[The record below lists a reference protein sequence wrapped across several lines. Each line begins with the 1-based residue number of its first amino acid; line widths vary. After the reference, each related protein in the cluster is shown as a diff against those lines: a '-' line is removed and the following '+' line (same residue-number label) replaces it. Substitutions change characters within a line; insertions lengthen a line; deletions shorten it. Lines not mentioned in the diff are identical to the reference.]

1 MLNLEQCTVS
11 EPVKRMLDTMFV
23 QKRVPQA
30 LIIEGDHTR
39 TTELARV
46 LASGLV
52 CQSQDNKPCGTC
64 SSCIKAHAGSHPDIY
79 LAEGGLT
86 PRSFRVEAIRAIRSD
101 AYIQSQEGGCKVYLL
116 FRAESMSAEAQN
128 ALLKVL
134 EEPPADTV
142 FILTCLTAN
151 RLLQTIRSRSQII
164 TLEDAVEENSE
175 AVRIAG
181 EIVQALIHT
190 KEIEILQATAPLI
203 KDKDL
208 LKEVLNQLT
217 LIFRDAC
224 VQRAGGNSYLSTQT
238 EQVNALCR
246 AIPKA
251 KLFQLGQVVTE
262 IQTAMVFNANM
273 TILVTMLCA
282 KLRTEAG
289 R

>member
-1 MLNLEQCTVS
+1 MLNLEQCAVS
-11 EPVKRMLDTMFV
+11 EAVKQKLDTMFA

-30 LIIEGDHTR
+30 LIIEGDYAR

-46 LASGLV
+46 LAAGLV
-52 CQSQDNKPCGTC
+52 CQSQDNKPCGIC

-86 PRSFRVEAIRAIRSD
+86 PRSFKVDAVRAVRSD
-101 AYIQSQEGGCKVYLL
+101 AYVQSQEGGCKVYLL

-134 EEPPADTV
+134 EEPPAQTV
-142 FILTCLTAN
+142 FILTCPTAHL
-151 RLLQTIRSRSQII
+151 LLQTIRSRSQMI
-164 TLEDAVEENSE
+164 TLDDTAEEHPE
-175 AVRIAG
+175 AIRIAG
-181 EIVQALIHT
+181 EIAQALIQT
-190 KEIEILQATAPLI
+190 KEIQMLQATAPLI

-224 VQRAGGNSYLSTQT
+224 VQRSGGNSFLSDQT
-238 EQVNALCR
+238 EQVQALCR

-251 KLFQLGQVVTE
+251 KLFQMEQVVNE
-262 IQTAMVFNANM
+262 IQNAMVFHANM
-273 TILVTMLCA
+273 TILVTALCA
-282 KLRTEAG
+282 KLRAAAG

>member
-1 MLNLEQCTVS
+1 MLNLGQCTVS
-11 EPVKRMLDTMFV
+11 EPVKKMLDTMFV

-86 PRSFRVEAIRAIRSD
+86 PRSFKVEAIRAIRND

-134 EEPPADTV
+134 EEPPARHWINNSLGCDA
-142 FILTCLTAN
+142 AN
-151 RLLQTIRSRSQII
+151 RLLQTILFTLADYYFRRCCRGKSGSRERRRRNC
-164 TLEDAVEENSE
+164 TGVNSYE
-175 AVRIAG
+175 RNRD
-181 EIVQALIHT
+181 
-190 KEIEILQATAPLI
+190 TA
-203 KDKDL
+203 
-208 LKEVLNQLT
+208 
-217 LIFRDAC
+217 
-224 VQRAGGNSYLSTQT
+224 GNSASY
-238 EQVNALCR
+238 
-246 AIPKA
+246 
-251 KLFQLGQVVTE
+251 
-262 IQTAMVFNANM
+262 
-273 TILVTMLCA
+273 
-282 KLRTEAG
+282 
-289 R
+289 